1 MSGRRGR
8 GRGRNNN
15 SVQESNETEEFDY
28 SAPSAPLPVVEDKPK
43 KVRAPPSKTTDEL
56 KRNMDI
62 AKSRIAAIIDMLEGD
77 DADVSLKR
85 NVNVAVKHL
94 KVIHD
99 LLDV

>member
-8 GRGRNNN
+8 GRGKGH
-15 SVQESNETEEFDY
+15 VQEAPEVEENDY
-28 SAPSAPLPVVEDKPK
+28 APPSAPLPVVEDRPK
-43 KVRAPPSKTTDEL
+43 KARAPPSKSTDEL